1 VTRNATETRIE
12 IVIETEIKIK
22 IKIKNGT
29 ETRSEIGIGIE
40 TKNDRGIVKRNQG
53 RRHQHPITT
62 TVVVRRCSRPS
73 LSTFP

>member
-22 IKIKNGT
+22 IKNGT
-29 ETRSEIGIGIE
+29 ETRIEIGTGIE

-53 RRHQHPITT
+53 RLHQHPITT
-62 TVVVRRCSRPS
+62 TVVVRLCSRPS